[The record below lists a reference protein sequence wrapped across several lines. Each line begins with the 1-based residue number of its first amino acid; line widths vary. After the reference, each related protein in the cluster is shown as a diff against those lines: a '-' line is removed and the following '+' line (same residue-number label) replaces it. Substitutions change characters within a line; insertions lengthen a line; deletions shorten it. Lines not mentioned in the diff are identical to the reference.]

1 MNARETE
8 AREAAAA
15 GGEAVEKLV
24 AHIERGRDER
34 CSEVLNEAAAAAERI
49 VAKARRQARLRVH
62 EAAEEARGEAE
73 RMRRSA
79 RAKAETRL
87 RQAEHKAT
95 AAALGD
101 AWERLHAVLPE
112 RWAEAE
118 ARRTWVGAALDQA
131 ARALPPGTWTLT
143 HPADWRPKEASDLL
157 DEAAR
162 KREDVDIRT
171 EETPDLEAG
180 VRVSCGGACLDATP
194 AGLLARPARVR
205 ALLLAALDAHHAR
218 PTAPPVSDRTDDE
231 DEAWE
236 QEVEAAETED
246 DAEDEPDD
254 AAR

>member
-1 MNARETE
+1 MTAREAE
-8 AREAAAA
+8 ARRAAAA
-15 GGEAVEKLV
+15 GRDAVAKLV
-24 AHIERGRDER
+24 AHIERGRNER
-34 CSEVLNEAAAAAERI
+34 CNEVLTKAAAEAEGI
-49 VAKARRQARLRVH
+49 VAKARRRARLQVH

-95 AAALGD
+95 AAALSD
-101 AWERLHAVLPE
+101 AWDRLRAALPE

-118 ARRTWVGAALDQA
+118 ARRTWVAAALDQA

-143 HPADWRPKEASDLL
+143 HPADWKPKEARDLL

-171 EETPDLEAG
+171 EATPDLQAG

-218 PTAPPVSDRTDDE
+218 PTAPPVSDAGDGDE
-231 DEAWE
+231 DAALEREA
-236 QEVEAAETED
+236 EAEE
-246 DAEDEPDD
+246 DAEDESHD